1 MVARRVALVV
11 ALVVALALATP
22 AAAEPVG
29 EIGTDWTGN
38 DIVVEAIADPK
49 VRGVTCHMTSFS
61 RGLIDRLRR
70 GNWFEDPSNSSIA
83 CRQTGPLVIGAI
95 ETDEDGEE
103 IFSQRQSLV
112 FKALAVR
119 RIYDRANDTLVYVSF
134 SRQVQQASAK
144 MAVSTVPLYGTEVR
158 WIGGRPE

>member
-1 MVARRVALVV
+1 MVARRVAL
-11 ALVVALALATP
+11 AVALALATA

-61 RGLIDRLRR
+61 RGVIDRLRQ

-83 CRQTGPLVIGAI
+83 LRTG
-95 ETDEDGEE
+95 
-103 IFSQRQSLV
+103 
-112 FKALAVR
+112 
-119 RIYDRANDTLVYVSF
+119 RA
-134 SRQVQQASAK
+134 
-144 MAVSTVPLYGTEVR
+144 
-158 WIGGRPE
+158 

>member
-1 MVARRVALVV
+1 MVVRRVAL
-11 ALVVALALATP
+11 AAALALATP
-22 AAAEPVG
+22 AAAEQVG

-49 VRGVTCHMTSFS
+49 VQGVTCHMTSFS
-61 RGLIDRLRR
+61 RGFIDRLRQ

-95 ETDEDGEE
+95 EADEDGEE

-119 RIYDRANDTLVYVSF
+119 RIYDRANETLVYVSF

-144 MAVSTVPLYGTEVR
+144 MAVSTVPQFGTEVK
-158 WIGGRPE
+158 WVDGEPE